1 MEKRFIGW
9 ACALLFMGVA
19 HGQTA
24 GVVSLSA
31 TPASGA
37 SGVTPKLTW
46 STTPTAKSCTA
57 SGGWSGTK
65 AASGSQTLAAIYGN
79 TNFTLTC
86 SWSSGSAVVRWTA
99 PTTNT
104 DGSALTDLASFK
116 VMYGTSST
124 SFTQTA
130 NVSDPS
136 ARSYTVGSLTPA
148 TWYFKVHLV
157 NSKGVESGDSNVASK
172 AVAGATAAK
181 TVSVAVSSGGSAL
194 TTKATNVWDLQQR
207 SDGVWVRR
215 AVVAA
220 IPLGKPCNPAVKVS
234 DKHYGITKSD
244 VTKYFATPRSTTL
257 VVNCV
262 G

>member
-1 MEKRFIGW
+1 M
-9 ACALLFMGVA
+9 
-19 HGQTA
+19 
-24 GVVSLSA
+24 
-31 TPASGA
+31 
-37 SGVTPKLTW
+37 TPKLTW

-99 PTTNT
+99 PTKNS

-124 SFTQTA
+124 SFTKMA
-130 NVSDPS
+130 NVSDPT
-136 ARSYTVGSLTPA
+136 ARSFTVGSLSPA
-148 TWYFKVHLV
+148 TWYFKVHVV
-157 NSKGVESGDSNVASK
+157 NSKGIESGDSNVASK
-172 AVAGATAAK
+172 AVSGATAAK
-181 TVSVAVSSGGSAL
+181 TVSVSVSSSSAKL

-207 SDGVWVRR
+207 SDGDWVRR
-215 AVVAA
+215 AVVAS
-220 IPLGKPCNPAVKVS
+220 IPLGKPCDPAIKVS
-234 DKHYGITKSD
+234 DKHYAITKSD
-244 VTKYFATPRSTTL
+244 VTRYYATPKSTTL